1 MGVFVHQPNS
11 IAWSCDEILG
21 HFLMAPTVGDML
33 RIAKAGLELS
43 ITKMS
48 KRG

>member
-1 MGVFVHQPNS
+1 
-11 IAWSCDEILG
+11 
-21 HFLMAPTVGDML
+21 MAPTVGDML

-48 KRG
+48 NEDKNNGPQM

>member
-1 MGVFVHQPNS
+1 
-11 IAWSCDEILG
+11 
-21 HFLMAPTVGDML
+21 ML

-48 KRG
+48 NEDNNNGPQID